1 MLNCFIIFFFWI
13 NFDVPKSFVKVSFSS
28 AIPLMLNIF
37 SNPIWVALISFASS
51 VGLTYLVR
59 GAARR
64 YGLVAA
70 PKADR
75 WHKKP
80 TAMMGGAAI
89 FLTTILIYLLF
100 IPKTTESLVIVGG
113 SSFMFLVGLLDD
125 ILNIKPYQ
133 KLVGQLIGA
142 AIVIGF
148 GLTLPWT
155 GYEIFDIALTLVWL
169 IGITNAINLLDNM
182 DGLAAGIS
190 AIAALS
196 LAIAFGTSGQ
206 LNELVFITA
215 FIGALIGFL
224 VFNFNPASI
233 FMGDCGSLF
242 VGFLLASSVLMNQVG
257 GRSRGVLTILAV
269 PALILF
275 VPIFDT
281 TFVTILRKLWGRKAS
296 QGGRDHTSHRLVALG
311 LSERNAVLMLYGF
324 AILAGGIAL
333 VVNTLEVTQS
343 LALIAG
349 FTVVLTIVGVYLA
362 KVKVYKEQDEELASD
377 NNAAFGFLLNLS
389 HKRRVF
395 EVILDV
401 VLITLSYYTAYVLM
415 FGSFENS
422 GNWRLFIETLPIL
435 IVLKLFAFLFVGVYR
450 GIWRYTGIR
459 DFVTF
464 FKGVLIGS
472 ILTVVAVLLFYR
484 FQNFSR
490 AVFVLDGLILF
501 FVISASRMTFR
512 LFRILL
518 PLPNAGEGRN
528 VLIYGAGDG
537 GEMILRELKNNPEW
551 EYKPIGFVDDDP
563 LKKDKVINGLKVYGG
578 NGSLETICRQNEIQE
593 ILVSFRN
600 LSPERLKEVRAICD
614 SENISLKRALIRIE
628 PIDFE

>member
-1 MLNCFIIFFFWI
+1 MFSIFTNPFW
-13 NFDVPKSFVKVSFSS
+13 VTVVSFVS
-28 AIPLMLNIF
+28 ALF
-37 SNPIWVALISFASS
+37 
-51 VGLTYLVR
+51 LTYAVR

-64 YGLVAA
+64 YGFVAK

-89 FLTTILIYLLF
+89 FLTTVLIYFLF
-100 IPKTTESLVIVGG
+100 VPYTRESLVILGA
-113 SSFMFLVGLLDD
+113 SSFLFLVGLLDD
-125 ILNIKPYQ
+125 VLNIKPYQ

-142 AIVIGF
+142 TILIGS
-148 GLTLPWT
+148 GMTLPWT
-155 GYEIFDIALTLVWL
+155 GYEIVDIWLTVLWL

-196 LAIAFGTSGQ
+196 LAVGFGSSGQ
-206 LNELVFITA
+206 TEALLFVA
-215 FIGALIGFL
+215 VFIGALLGFL

-233 FMGDCGSLF
+233 FMGDCGSMF
-242 VGFLLASSVLMNQVG
+242 VGFLLAASVLMNQVG

-281 TFVTILRKLWGRKAS
+281 TFVTVLRKIWGRKAS

-324 AILAGGIAL
+324 AILAGAL
-333 VVNTLEVTQS
+333 ALLVRELQTSQS

-362 KVKVYKEQDEELASD
+362 KVKVYEEQDEQIALQNKAGF
-377 NNAAFGFLLNLS
+377 AFLLNLS
-389 HKRRVF
+389 HKRRIF
-395 EVILDV
+395 EVLLDAI
-401 VLITLSYYTAYVLM
+401 LITLSYYAAYVLM
-415 FGSFENS
+415 FGSFENTS
-422 GNWRLFIETLPIL
+422 NWNLFIQTVPIL
-435 IVLKLFAFLFVGVYR
+435 IVVKLFAFLFAGVYR
-450 GIWRYTGIR
+450 GIWRYTSVR

-464 FKGVLIGS
+464 FKGVAVGS
-472 ILTVVAVLLFYR
+472 ILSLLAVLLFYR

-490 AVFVLDGLILF
+490 AVFILDGLILF
-501 FVISASRMTFR
+501 TAISASRMAFR
-512 LFRILL
+512 LFRQLL
-518 PLPNAGEGRN
+518 PMPNSAKGRN

-537 GEMILRELKNNPEW
+537 GEMILRELTNNPEW
-551 EYKPIGFVDDDP
+551 EYTPIGFVDDDP
-563 LKKDKVINGLKVYGG
+563 LKKDKVIHGLKVYGG
-578 NGSLETICRQNEIQE
+578 NGSLKSICQENDVQE
-593 ILVSFRN
+593 ILLSFR
-600 LSPERLKEVRAICD
+600 SITPERLKEVRIICD
-614 SENISLKRALIRIE
+614 EVNVSLKRALIKIE
-628 PIDFE
+628 PVDFE